1 MEHGQWSRL
10 WRSQQL
16 PFSKRKAEMLVIIGR
31 GLGGTNAQT
40 LARLPSGWNTLYYI
54 AQFGQKSAERMIAEG
69 RIHPRLRLREA
80 RELLAGF
87 MPELAKKS
95 PTSSPLMRRLACFS
109 RFVLMQAVSWP
120 PWNVSFS
127 MLNSNVF
134 SKLCH

>member
-1 MEHGQWSRL
+1 
-10 WRSQQL
+10 
-16 PFSKRKAEMLVIIGR
+16 
-31 GLGGTNAQT
+31 
-40 LARLPSGWNTLYYI
+40 
-54 AQFGQKSAERMIAEG
+54 MIAEG